1 MVVEHPVRDVTVFL
15 TLQEAGG
22 GERCCLR
29 SSRGGL
35 RASCQG
41 CDGIVTLQ
49 AAAAEAAAEAA
60 AVAGAKAHKIQ
71 KSHSFF
77 WVPFFLGP

>member
-1 MVVEHPVRDVTVFL
+1 M
-15 TLQEAGG
+15 
-22 GERCCLR
+22 
-29 SSRGGL
+29 
-35 RASCQG
+35 
-41 CDGIVTLQ
+41 TLQ

>member
-1 MVVEHPVRDVTVFL
+1 MQLSFL
-15 TLQEAGG
+15 TRSHRIVDSSHPATAILVDGAASGAG
-22 GERCCLR
+22 L
-29 SSRGGL
+29 
-35 RASCQG
+35 AAA
-41 CDGIVTLQ
+41 

>member
-1 MVVEHPVRDVTVFL
+1 MQLSFL
-15 TLQEAGG
+15 TRSHRRLDSSHPATAILVDGAASGAG
-22 GERCCLR
+22 L
-29 SSRGGL
+29 
-35 RASCQG
+35 A
-41 CDGIVTLQ
+41 